1 MIARG
6 LALELRT
13 GAVDGRCEHCGYPI
27 AGLSIRGTKFL
38 SFPAENF
45 GFGSQKFSAS
55 KDLPRL
61 RIEQIIR
68 RIEACN
74 KNDGRNSD
82 MIGSRPHS
90 SAAHGMRKQFLLFQV
105 ARRIKR
111 QRSQVARH
119 FQMRTLPRLLDE
131 CGRDPQFLD
140 FERIGDDRHAHDIA
154 LRLPA
159 CVQSRLDG
167 GAVGREG
174 EWQLRAAQ
182 KTRRQVVD
190 IS

>member
-1 MIARG
+1 MLTVAHAWNLSEAGMIARG

-68 RIEACN
+68 RIE
-74 KNDGRNSD
+74 
-82 MIGSRPHS
+82 
-90 SAAHGMRKQFLLFQV
+90 
-105 ARRIKR
+105 
-111 QRSQVARH
+111 
-119 FQMRTLPRLLDE
+119 
-131 CGRDPQFLD
+131 
-140 FERIGDDRHAHDIA
+140 
-154 LRLPA
+154 PA
-159 CVQSRLDG
+159 TRMTG
-167 GAVGREG
+167 GI
-174 EWQLRAAQ
+174 L
-182 KTRRQVVD
+182 T
-190 IS
+190 